1 MPNRSKGI
9 VDIRQILHQLR
20 AGVSQRRI
28 ARELR
33 INWRTVKKYAGW
45 AKAQGLLS
53 RELPPPEELQHLL
66 VTTFRE
72 ALPPQNTSTV
82 EPYRGRV
89 LQLRREGTE
98 IAAVWARLQ
107 EQGYTGSYGA
117 VYRFVRRLEPGQLD
131 VTVRVETKP
140 GEEGQVDFGYAGLLL
155 DPVSGKLRKA
165 WAFVMTLSWSRH
177 QYVEFVWDQKVET
190 WLLCH
195 RHAFEWF
202 GGVPERLVIDNL
214 KAAVI
219 QACWD
224 DPEVQHAYQECAEH
238 YGFLI
243 GPCRPATPQHKGKV
257 EQGGVHYVKRNFLAG
272 RDSTSIT
279 QSNREVR
286 VWCETT
292 AGQRIHG
299 TTKEQPIVRFRTV
312 EQMRLRPLPA
322 TPYDLAV
329 WKVAK
334 LHRDCHVV
342 FAQAYYSAPYRLVG
356 QSLRLRGGTQTV
368 QIYTLSYQLVATH
381 DRAQQPGQRQ
391 THPAHL
397 PPELVNGLFVD
408 RATCQAVAQDIGPAT
423 SQVVQQLLSDARLDR
438 LPTTRRLL
446 KLRERFGDERLEAA
460 CQRALTYAEASYQ
473 TIKRILESELD
484 SVTAEAKPIVAPAQT
499 FVRTAS
505 ELVGHLF
512 GGLTWS

>member
-1 MPNRSKGI
+1 
-9 VDIRQILHQLR
+9 
-20 AGVSQRRI
+20 
-28 ARELR
+28 
-33 INWRTVKKYAGW
+33 
-45 AKAQGLLS
+45 
-53 RELPPPEELQHLL
+53 
-66 VTTFRE
+66 
-72 ALPPQNTSTV
+72 
-82 EPYRGRV
+82 
-89 LQLRREGTE
+89 
-98 IAAVWARLQ
+98 
-107 EQGYTGSYGA
+107 
-117 VYRFVRRLEPGQLD
+117 VRRLEPGQLD

-155 DPVSGKLRKA
+155 DPATGKLRKA
-165 WAFVMTLSWSRH
+165 WVFVMTLSWSRH

-195 RHAFEWF
+195 RHAFAF
-202 GGVPERLVIDNL
+202 FAGVPERVVIDNL
-214 KAAVI
+214 KAAI
-219 QACWD
+219 IKACWD

-243 GPCRPATPQHKGKV
+243 APCRPATPQHKGKV
-257 EQGGVHYVKRNFLAG
+257 EQGGVHYVKRNFFAG
-272 RDSTSIT
+272 RDPTPLP
-279 QSNREVR
+279 QANREVR

-299 TTKEQPIVRFRTV
+299 TTKEQPLVRFRTV
-312 EQMRLRPLPA
+312 EQARLRPLPA

-342 FAQAYYSAPYRLVG
+342 FEQAYYSAPYRLVG
-356 QSLRLRGGTQTV
+356 QQLRLRGGTQLV
-368 QIYTLSYQLVATH
+368 QIYTLDYQLVAIH

-397 PPELVNGLFVD
+397 PPELVDGLFVD

-423 SQVVQQLLSDARLDR
+423 TQVVQQLLGDAVVDR

-446 KLRERFGDERLEAA
+446 KLRERFGDARLEAA
-460 CQRALTYAEASYQ
+460 CQRALSFSDASYQ
-473 TIKRILESELD
+473 TVKRILESGLD
-484 SVTAEAKPIVAPAQT
+484 PGTAEAKPIVAPAQT

-505 ELVGHLF
+505 ELMGHLF
-512 GGLTWS
+512 GGLTWN